1 MRSVVTIVLLTTFVT
16 LLSACSSQS
25 TTPPTT
31 QPCEGLPVAKTALKF
46 DNQPLTT
53 PTATLLVHGLSCPQ
67 CSSNV
72 DKQLMAVQGVQ
83 QVQVN
88 LGTGQVAVRLNESHP
103 PTSNQLAAAIKKTAY
118 TLVRIDP
125 SGEIPVSRSD
135 LIPKT
140 ATA

>member
-1 MRSVVTIVLLTTFVT
+1 MRSVLTIVLLTTFVT
-16 LLSACSSQS
+16 LLSACNSQPTTPS
-25 TTPPTT
+25 TTPARSSANHP
-31 QPCEGLPVAKTALKF
+31 PP
-46 DNQPLTT
+46 T

-103 PTSNQLAAAIKKTAY
+103 PTSNQLAAAIKKSGY
-118 TLVRIDP
+118 TL
-125 SGEIPVSRSD
+125 
-135 LIPKT
+135 
-140 ATA
+140 

>member
-1 MRSVVTIVLLTTFVT
+1 MRSAVIIVLLITSATF
-16 LLSACSSQS
+16 LSACTSQS
-25 TTPPTT
+25 TPSTT
-31 QPCEGLPVAKTALKF
+31 QPSTTAMKF

-88 LGTGQVAVRLNESHP
+88 LGTGQVNVKLNETHP
-103 PTSNQLAAAIKKTAY
+103 PTSNQLATAIRKSGY
-118 TLVRIDP
+118 TLVRIDAG
-125 SGEIPVSRSD
+125 GEIPFSPSD
-135 LIPKT
+135 VIPKT
-140 ATA
+140 ATAK